1 MPAGL
6 AALALLVWFGPA
18 TPNVAWPGLFG
29 IPTNPNVHG
38 DMLLYADYAHRID
51 WGQDPYHDFPIEY
64 PPFAIAMF
72 LAPLPF
78 GWEVLDYR
86 NVFIAMMGILLAA
99 TAVCA
104 TLAVRRLEGGRAAEL
119 AAGGLVALAPLIL
132 GHDIAANRY
141 DILVVFLVA
150 LAALLAVTG
159 RFTWAAALLGL
170 GLAAK
175 FWPAVMLVPLAAL
188 AHRRDTVAGLW
199 RVGAA
204 FALAAATPFI
214 VAAIWGSPGGLVDMF
229 EVQTDRPLQ
238 MEAPTAA
245 GLLALAEIG
254 VGDGYGPIGSFG
266 SLNLVGGAADSAPDV
281 LGFLSLGAMI
291 CIFWLTVR
299 RIRDAGSDRDAMEQ
313 AMLGTLTAVAGLIV
327 LGKVGS
333 PQFVLW
339 LLPLPLLLPSQVRW
353 RAAGLVVAA
362 LALTNIAFSKYPGY
376 GVRFESGPIVLYLLR
391 SVSLVLLLVICSMA
405 LARARPGRAAGSRS
419 AAA

>member
-1 MPAGL
+1 VPAGI
-6 AALALLVWFGPA
+6 AVLALLVWFGPA

-51 WGQDPYHDFPIEY
+51 WGQDPYLDFPIEY

-72 LAPLPF
+72 LAPLPI
-78 GWEVLDYR
+78 GWEALDYR
-86 NVFIAMMGILLAA
+86 NVFIAMMGVLLAG

-104 TLAVRRLEGGRAAEL
+104 TLAVRRLDGGRAAEL
-119 AAGGLVALAPLIL
+119 AAGGLVALGPLLL

-150 LAALLAVTG
+150 LAALLAISG
-159 RFTWAAALLGL
+159 RYTWAGALVGL

-188 AHRRDTVAGLW
+188 AHRRDAVAGALRVCAAFTVA
-199 RVGAA
+199 AA
-204 FALAAATPFI
+204 VPFV
-214 VAAIWGSPGGLVDMF
+214 VAAIWGSPGGLLDMI

-245 GLLALAEIG
+245 ALLALSEIG
-254 VGDGYGPIGSFG
+254 VGDGYSPIGSFG

-281 LGFLSLGAMI
+281 LGILSGAVLI
-291 CIFWLTVR
+291 CVFWLTVR
-299 RIRDAGSDRDAMEQ
+299 RIRDAESDRDALEY
-313 AMLGTLTAVAGLIV
+313 ALLGTITSVACLIV

-339 LLPLPLLLPSQVRW
+339 LLPLPLLLPAGVRW
-353 RAAGLVVAA
+353 RAAGIVFAA
-362 LALTNIAFSKYPGY
+362 LTLTNIAFAKYPGY
-376 GVRFESGPIVLYLLR
+376 GVRFESGPITLYLLR
-391 SVSLVLLLVICSMA
+391 SLSLVLLLVICLLA
-405 LARARPGRAAGSRS
+405 LARARSDRATGSRS